1 MVDTLYFTALI
12 LISIRMF
19 CFFVVVPIFFPSGT
33 PATVKVGITLIMA
46 YILIPGV
53 DYTGINNINNNL
65 PFIINCMNEAVAG
78 FTLGFITNLC
88 FNSVRFAGS
97 IMDMQVGFSMMTM
110 FDPTSSSNTTLIEHI
125 LYWFSMVVFFIV
137 DGHHMLI
144 KALIES
150 FKVIKLGNFFLN
162 QNSINLIIRV
172 FIEYFEIAVKIAIPI
187 VLIILITD
195 ITMGLVSRTV
205 PQLNVMILGMPVKI
219 LVGLGAFCFALPI
232 FLKMI
237 ENSFYGIQDAIN
249 GFYKTIPLL
258 IIFASDD
265 KTEEATPKKKS
276 DARKKG
282 QIAKSKEIALALTL
296 LASTIVIV
304 ALGGYVGNGL
314 KSTLIV
320 FLNNYLTMSLSYDSV
335 QKIAFIVVWRIGII
349 FLPVVLPIMFMGVL
363 ANFLQTGALIT
374 SEPLKPD
381 FSKLNPINGF
391 KRIFSMRTVM
401 ELFKDLA
408 MVSIVGFVGYKFVK
422 DNYEYIL
429 TLGSLN
435 AQAVAAAVSKLTIN
449 IFFRIT
455 ILMIIIALIDY
466 VYQRFQF
473 NKDLKMSKQE
483 VKEEYK
489 QDEGD
494 PQIKSK
500 IKQKQREMA
509 TRRMM
514 QEVPKAT
521 VVVTNPTHIAVAL
534 KYQEGLNAPVVAAKG
549 ADRVALKIKEIAKEN
564 DVPIIENKPLAR
576 LMYSE
581 VELDEEIPMDMY
593 EAVAEI
599 LALVYKIKERK

>member
-1 MVDTLYFTALI
+1 ML
-12 LISIRMF
+12 
-19 CFFVVVPIFFPSGT
+19 VPIFFPTGT
-33 PATVKVGITLIMA
+33 PATVKVGITLVMA
-46 YILIPGV
+46 YMLIPGV
-53 DYTGINNINNNL
+53 DYTGINTINNNL
-65 PFIINCMNEAVAG
+65 SFFINCMNEAVAG
-78 FTLGFITNLC
+78 FTLGFITSLC
-88 FNSVRFAGS
+88 FNTVRFAGS
-97 IMDMQVGFSMMTM
+97 VMDMQIGFSMMSM
-110 FDPTSSSNTTLIEHI
+110 FDPTASSNTTFVEHI
-125 LYWFSMVVFFIV
+125 LYWFSMVIFLIV

-150 FKVIKLGNFFLN
+150 FNVIKLGNFWLN
-162 QNSINLIIRV
+162 QNSINMIIKI
-172 FIEYFEIAVKIAIPI
+172 FCEFFSIALKIAIPI

-195 ITMGLVSRTV
+195 LTMGLIARTV

-219 LVGLGAFCFALPI
+219 LVGLAAFCFALPI
-232 FLKMI
+232 FLKII
-237 ENSFYGIQDAIN
+237 ENSFYGIQDGIN
-249 GFYKTIPLL
+249 GFYKTIPIL

-296 LASTIVIV
+296 LASTLVIKT
-304 ALGGYVGNGL
+304 LGGYVGNGL

-320 FLNNYLTMSLSYDSV
+320 FLNNYLNMSLDYDSV
-335 QKIAFIVVWRIGII
+335 QKIAIIIVWRIAIL
-349 FLPVVLPIMFMGVL
+349 FLPVVLPIMCMGIL
-363 ANFLQTGALIT
+363 ANFFQSGALVT

-391 KRIFSMRTVM
+391 KRMFSMKTFV
-401 ELFKDLA
+401 ELLKDLA
-408 MVSIVGFVGYKFVK
+408 MVSVVGYVGYKFVM
-422 DNYEYIL
+422 DNYSYIL
-429 TLGSLN
+429 TLGNLN
-435 AQAVAAAVSKLTIN
+435 AEAVAVAIGKLTVS

-466 VYQRFQF
+466 VYQIFQY
-473 NKDLKMSKQE
+473 NKDLRMTKQE

-494 PQIKSK
+494 PQIKGK

-509 TRRMM
+509 MSRMM

-521 VVVTNPTHIAVAL
+521 VVVTNPTHIAVVL
-534 KYQEGLNAPVVAAKG
+534 KYEEGVNAPIVAAKG
-549 ADRVALKIKEIAKEN
+549 LDRVALKIKEIAKEN

-581 VELDEEIPMDMY
+581 IDLNEEIPMDMY

-599 LALVYKIKERK
+599 LALVYKIKKKK